1 MSSHIYD
8 VLSLWEIAHRWHDA
22 HPDDDGPV
30 PMAVQDT
37 LRLLAKAAAQ
47 HDLELCSEAGVPY
60 KNLNNTLE
68 YDDYV
73 KQLVMQGE
81 VKEPLT
87 SKQDDEAYEQW
98 QRYYNGRLARHAEA
112 TEDFE
117 SIFRHRKIDR
127 QLLSE
132 RYTRYHALKSF
143 CDAWGYE
150 FPRFW
155 TIKGVSTGS
164 DTLSAAGLETRELKP
179 SQQDR
184 LCVQAVARTLWDQE
198 PDATIAALKTHYAIR
213 KHANGEL
220 YSDKTLHRWIAEVDR
235 REPEKKAGRP
245 RKKSSG
251 NQ

>member
-8 VLSLWEIAHRWHDA
+8 VLSLWEIAHRWHDS

-37 LRLLAKAAAQ
+37 LRLLEKAATQ

-73 KQLVMQGE
+73 KQLILEGE
-81 VKEPLT
+81 LKEPLT
-87 SKQDDEAYEQW
+87 SEQDDAAYEQW
-98 QRYYNGRLARHAEA
+98 QRYYNGRLARHSEA
-112 TEDFE
+112 TEGFE
-117 SIFRHRKIDR
+117 LIFRHRKIDH

-132 RYTRYHALKSF
+132 RYISYHALKAF
-143 CDAWGYE
+143 CDTWGYE

-155 TIKGVSTGS
+155 VIKGALGDSSTT
-164 DTLSAAGLETRELKP
+164 DTASHEARELKP

-198 PDATIAALKTHYAIR
+198 PDMTIAALKTHHAIR

-220 YSDKTLHRWIAEVDR
+220 YSDKCVFR
-235 REPEKKAGRP
+235 RR
-245 RKKSSG
+245 
-251 NQ
+251 